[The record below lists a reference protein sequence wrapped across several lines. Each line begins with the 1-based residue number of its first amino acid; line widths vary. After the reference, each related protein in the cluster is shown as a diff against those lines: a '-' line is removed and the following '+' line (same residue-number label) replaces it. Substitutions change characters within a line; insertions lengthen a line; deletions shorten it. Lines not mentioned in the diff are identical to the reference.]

1 MSVATRKEPTGSQ
14 KPIADAIIH
23 STKQRETLAGLAGTG
38 KTTVAR
44 YIYDSWIAMGYDVCV
59 MGPTGKSTV
68 VLQNKGVP
76 AITIHSGIYHFKG
89 KFQNMRGETELVFK
103 DNNKGQFCDRF
114 IIDEGSMLT
123 LRQVED
129 IEKRGTPT
137 LFVGDPGQ
145 LPPVKSK
152 ANGLFGKDSHIL
164 REIHRQAADSP
175 IIKWAHTLRKG
186 ASLST
191 RFEGIDHVEV
201 RDGSPVTVAAEMIDR
216 KIDRLIV
223 HSNRQ
228 RVALNRAYR
237 GVIGRRGVVDVGEEI
252 ICLMN
257 NKLLDVVN
265 GQIFRVTKILGQ
277 HRDYTRIVAVDI
289 DSNYSEVFSVWNA
302 QFGEERKLEDEEGNE
317 VDQEFML
324 ADYGYALT
332 CHKMQGSSAKHV
344 GIAAR
349 GFSEDERKWNYTAAT
364 RAEEKITVFC

>member
-1 MSVATRKEPTGSQ
+1 MERKEPTGSQ
-14 KPIADAIIH
+14 KPIAEAIIH
-23 STKQRETLAGLAGTG
+23 SKDQRMTLAGLAGTG

-44 YIYDSWIAMGYDVCV
+44 HIHDSWVDMGLKVVV

-76 AITIHSGIYHFKG
+76 AITIHKGIYQFKG

-103 DNNKGQFCDRF
+103 DNQKGKFCDRF
-114 IIDEGSMLT
+114 IVDESSMLT

-129 IEKRGTPT
+129 IEKRGTQV

-152 ANGLFGKDSHIL
+152 ANGLFNKSSHIL

-186 ASLST
+186 AALTT

-201 RDGSPVTVAAEMIDR
+201 RNGCPVAVASEMLDR
-216 KIDRLIV
+216 KVDRLIV

-237 GVIGRRGVVDVGEEI
+237 GVIGRRGIVDVGEEI

-302 QFGEERKLEDEEGNE
+302 QFGEERKLEDEEGND

-324 ADYGYALT
+324 ADYAYAIT
-332 CHKMQGSSAKHV
+332 CHKMQGSSCRHA

-349 GFSEDERKWNYTAAT
+349 GFSEEERKWNYTAAT